1 MRFGISP
8 RSMDLIVIALKK
20 WQEIEQ
26 AAIFG
31 SRGMGNYKDGS
42 DVDIVIYGKN
52 ITADVLNDLSVE
64 LNEKQPLPY
73 NFDLVH
79 YETIRHKELKKHI
92 DRFAKIFYVSHGDG
106 SCGRS

>member
-1 MRFGISP
+1 
-8 RSMDLIVIALKK
+8 MDRMTLYP
-20 WQEIEQ
+20 E
-26 AAIFG
+26 
-31 SRGMGNYKDGS
+31 
-42 DVDIVIYGKN
+42 N